1 MRKCFNNSI
10 SRHCVEPRNMQV
22 LAQKKKKKIQLRR
35 QTNIQ
40 ITVPCIIFKK
50 REIHTND
57 KAHSL

>member
-22 LAQKKKKKIQLRR
+22 LAQKKKLQLRR

-40 ITVPCIIFKK
+40 ITVPCIISKK
-50 REIHTND
+50 REIHTNI
-57 KAHSL
+57 KAHLL